1 MSTSAE
7 PLSSGPRSSR
17 PSETDQATRGEATS
31 YEVLGRTVGL
41 PVEVRAAAQWTVQYL
56 VPLTAA
62 QRLVDPTG
70 LEATGPL
77 PGRALVALAV
87 CRYDDTDLDSY
98 HEVALSVVVRPH
110 DAPRRASMAHRLR
123 EFGQGAIGAYIHRL
137 PVDQE
142 FTCAAGRDVWGF
154 PKWIT
159 TIDIDEPRSSD
170 PQSGSSTTVRL
181 VDDGTHIL
189 TLAMSSNG
197 PVRLP
202 AHAAPSYSFRD
213 GVLRR
218 TEWTTTSE
226 GVSGRLGG
234 TTMALGDHPMA
245 DELRSLGLPKRALMT
260 SHAVRMQATF
270 QAAHVVTPTQR

>member
-1 MSTSAE
+1 MTTDAA
-7 PLSSGPRSSR
+7 GPAAG
-17 PSETDQATRGEATS
+17 PF
-31 YEVLGRTVGL
+31 EVLGRTITL

-56 VPLTAA
+56 VPRAAA

-70 LEATGPL
+70 LEATGPV

-87 CRYDDTDLDSY
+87 CRYDDTDLDAY

-110 DAPRRASMAHRLR
+110 DAPARPSAAQRLA
-123 EFGQGAIGAYIHRL
+123 EFGRGAVGAYIHRL
-137 PVDQE
+137 PVDQA

-159 TIDIDEPRSSD
+159 TIDIDEPRPD
-170 PQSGSSTTVRL
+170 DRAAASGTTVRL
-181 VDDGTHIL
+181 EDDGAHVL
-189 TLAMSSNG
+189 TLTMAAGG

-218 TEWTTTSE
+218 TEWEMATE
-226 GVSGRLGG
+226 GTSGRPGGATLVLGE
-234 TTMALGDHPMA
+234 HPMA
-245 DELRSLGLPKRALMT
+245 DELRSLGLPRRALLT
-260 SHAVRMQATF
+260 AHATRMRATF
-270 QAAHVVTPTQR
+270 QAAEVVVPARRT